1 MLKKSTCLILLV
13 FSFAIFQKSIAQS
26 DTLKWSPDVRV
37 KFSDFSVENKS
48 GSAYI
53 DVTISY
59 GYTFQRSTFG
69 RFYPIVTSDAVLNR
83 KTSSLSDSTLGSL
96 RYAQLFFDIQGY
108 HARLLKIRALEL
120 GELKVSGESA
130 KAKMDSIFFK
140 SSQEI
145 AQLRKS
151 LDKDLGTKNTEEVI
165 AVWERRVFDLIKST
179 PDIQVE
185 DRIGKWQIGMF
196 IGVGRSFFSDKTKQ
210 YFSDATGLNY
220 GFEADLK
227 KSRFALDLNLNFNKV
242 KQGFEKE
249 GIWQPGMKTHFAGV
263 EVSYGR
269 KLVRNKWLIV
279 PYAGLSVNG
288 FTPAKTEKNDKRDVT
303 GYSPVLGIEVNRNFK
318 FLDAADEKV
327 FFFYK
332 CKLSVNPSN
341 LIKNYGGTQVNSK
354 LAVGFDV
361 SRVRKRMVSK

>member
-1 MLKKSTCLILLV
+1 MLKKSACLLLLV
-13 FSFAIFQKSIAQS
+13 LSFTIFQKSIAQS
-26 DTLKWSPDVRV
+26 DTLKWTPGIRL
-37 KFSDFSVENKS
+37 KFADFSVENKS
-48 GSAYI
+48 GAAYV
-53 DVTISY
+53 DVIIHYS
-59 GYTFQRSTFG
+59 YTFQRSTFG
-69 RFYPIVTSDAVLNR
+69 KFYPIVASDAVLNR
-83 KTSSLSDSTLGSL
+83 KTSSLPDSTLGAL
-96 RYAQLFFDIQGY
+96 RYAQLFFDLEGY
-108 HARLLKIRALEL
+108 HARLLKNRALEL
-120 GELKVSGESA
+120 GELKGSGESA

-151 LDKDLGTKNTEEVI
+151 LDKDFGTKNTEEVI
-165 AVWERRVFDLIKST
+165 AAWERRVSDLIKST

-196 IGVGRSFFSDKTKQ
+196 IGVGRSFFSSKTKQ

-227 KSRFALDLNLNFNKV
+227 KSRFALDLNLNFNKA

-249 GIWQPGMKTHFAGV
+249 GIWQPGMKTHFVGV

-269 KLVRNKWLIV
+269 KLVHNKWLIV
-279 PYAGLSVNG
+279 PYAGLSING
-288 FTPAKTEKNDKRDVT
+288 FTPAKTEKDDKRDVT
-303 GYSPVLGIEVNRNFK
+303 GYSPVLGVEINRNFK

-341 LIKNYGGTQVNSK
+341 LIKNYGGTQVNLK

-361 SRVRKRMVSK
+361 SRVRKRMVRK